1 MNTPRL
7 THIALHVRDLDACI
21 AFYQTYCG
29 MEIIHQRH
37 HEPKRIVWMAEPGR
51 ETDFIFVLMN
61 GGDDLKLAADDYR
74 HFGFALESKDAVD
87 RLAAKARSVGD
98 LVWEPRQE
106 PFPVG
111 YYCGL
116 RDPNGNYVEFSYGQP
131 LGPGAD
137 DFDKLTD
144 Q

>member
-7 THIALHVRDLDACI
+7 THIALHVKDIDACI
-21 AFYQTYCG
+21 RFYQVYCG

-37 HEPKRIVWMAEPGR
+37 HDPKRIIWMAEPGR
-51 ETDFIFVLMN
+51 KTDFIFVLMN
-61 GGDDLKLAADDYR
+61 GGNDLNLAADDYR
-74 HFGFALESKDAVD
+74 HFGFALESKNAVD
-87 RLAAKARSVGD
+87 QLAATAREAGD

-137 DFDKLTD
+137 DFGQLTD
-144 Q
+144 S